1 MTLSQN
7 DYIKGLFTC
16 FFAYFMV
23 KYNPFIKEGLNF
35 MKRLKIFSYFKKN
48 TTWKLKL
55 VSFACTG
62 LVFLTSCGTKLE
74 QRNKVEKSSTSTTL
88 SMDND
93 IKIPSLTICEVDDN
107 TNMILGTSVKW
118 DEELVSLLE
127 EKIDAINIEYP
138 QEEYYNVQ
146 ANLEKYKK
154 INDESQSESTIIENN
169 QITFDKLY
177 TIVKEN
183 NARYLKENSHLT
195 KYNNT
200 TDAMVQDTVHV
211 LVNYLNRA
219 LTKID
224 TIDYNALDQ
233 KLKDLKVFECVS
245 GAYAY
250 YDYEHNIIGVDSNV
264 LKVVKETSNDPEAE
278 RKVREHEV
286 NHLIQAHTP
295 KELATTSIR
304 RFGPCYLFNQDEVN
318 SLYWNWF
325 FEGCAEQLVLDLNAS
340 SKPIVYANEISIL
353 NTIKASTI
361 LNSNNNVST
370 LEELSLQKQLE
381 KIFTYFSCNNE
392 LEQEEIVKMFYAI
405 NLYLRKDS
413 QSSSK
418 EFYEQEKVKEEMER
432 EYASSLNF
440 ENQLKGA
447 VGSTLA
453 RQFYKN
459 LTHVVTNQEIS
470 VKEIFNII
478 SIEENEL
485 SHLLWYTDTSRRDD
499 LESFFKNY
507 TSFQNAFFDTL
518 SSSLG
523 LTTEEIKEAYEVYH
537 GAFNEEEENM
547 PFLSEEKNTFYQNL
561 VKERRTL
568 NSKKSTIQSI
578 YQSYLDQKVYTLF

>member
-1 MTLSQN
+1 
-7 DYIKGLFTC
+7 
-16 FFAYFMV
+16 MV
-23 KYNPFIKEGLNF
+23 KYCPFIKEGLNF
-35 MKRLKIFSYFKKN
+35 MKRLQIFSYLKKN
-48 TTWKLKL
+48 TKWKLKL

-74 QRNKVEKSSTSTTL
+74 QRNKVEQSSSSTTS

-93 IKIPSLTICEVDDN
+93 IQVPSFTVCEVDDN

-118 DEELVSLLE
+118 DEELASLLE
-127 EKIDAINIEYP
+127 EKIATIDIEYP
-138 QEEYYNVQ
+138 QETYYNVQ
-146 ANLEKYKK
+146 SNLEKYKK
-154 INDESQSESTIIENN
+154 ISDMEQSESTIIENN

-177 TIVKEN
+177 AIVKEN
-183 NARYLKENSHLT
+183 NMRYLKENSHLT

-200 TDAMVQDTVHV
+200 TDAMVQDTVKV

-224 TIDYNALDQ
+224 TINFNALDQ
-233 KLKDLKVFECVS
+233 KLKNLKVFECSS

-250 YDYEHNIIGVDSNV
+250 YDYENNIIGVDSNV
-264 LKVVKETSNDPEAE
+264 LKTVKDTSDDPEAE

-295 KELATTSIR
+295 NELATTSIR
-304 RFGPCYLFNQDEVN
+304 RFGPCYLFNQEEVN

-325 FEGCAEQLVLDLNAS
+325 FEGCAEQLVLDINES
-340 SKPIVYANEISIL
+340 STPIVYANEISML
-353 NTIKASTI
+353 NTIKASTV
-361 LNSNNNVST
+361 LNPDNKVST
-370 LEELSLQKQLE
+370 LEELSLQNKLE
-381 KIFTYFSCNNE
+381 KIFMYFSCSND

-405 NLYLRKDS
+405 NLYLRNDS

-418 EFYEQEKVKEEMER
+418 QFYKQEAVKKEIER
-432 EYASSLNF
+432 DYGSSLDF
-440 ENQLKGA
+440 EKQLKGA

-459 LTHVVTNQEIS
+459 LTRVVTSQEVS
-470 VKEIFNII
+470 VKDIFNII

-485 SHLLWYTDTSRRDD
+485 SHLLWYTDTSRSDD
-499 LESFFKNY
+499 LENFFKNY

-523 LTTEEIKEAYEVYH
+523 LTTEEIKDAYEVYH
-537 GAFNEEEENM
+537 GAFNEEEEKM
-547 PFLSEEKNTFYQNL
+547 AFLSEEKNTFYQNL
-561 VKERRTL
+561 VKERRSI
-568 NSKKSTIQSI
+568 NSKESTIQSV
-578 YQSYLDQKVYTLF
+578 YQSYLDQKVYTLS